1 MKMKRY
7 FAADA
12 RQAIRELREEQ
23 GPDAVI
29 ISNRQVK
36 GGVEIIAALDY
47 EDALMNQSLGNPY
60 SGSGEVTELDVEHE
74 LEQQQT
80 EHPYAAAAD
89 DVTPPTTRVSAH
101 IAAEHV
107 TDAVTVP
114 GTTLG
119 LIQNELK
126 GLRTIMEAPMMLFA
140 WGEMERVQ
148 PMHASL
154 MKQLL
159 TLGLSAELG
168 EKIINTVAEKGLTRH
183 GWLESLKL
191 LAGMIPVADDDVVAQ
206 GGVVS
211 LVGPT
216 GVGKTTTIA
225 KLAARYALRH
235 GRRNIALVSTDSFR
249 IGAHEQ
255 LRTYGRI
262 LGVPVQLAND
272 CVELRAVLN
281 QNREKKLTL
290 IDTAGVSQRDVRLSE
305 QLATLEAGDIKIRNF
320 LVLSATS
327 QMSLQEDVIQAFSK
341 GGLCGCILTKI
352 DEASS
357 LGEVLSVLVEHELP
371 VAYVSDGQKVP
382 DNLQLARGK
391 QLVKEAV
398 TLMQKMRNTPTQQQ
412 LAYRFGE
419 IVNNEY
425 I

>member
-1 MKMKRY
+1 
-7 FAADA
+7 
-12 RQAIRELREEQ
+12 
-23 GPDAVI
+23 
-29 ISNRQVK
+29 
-36 GGVEIIAALDY
+36 
-47 EDALMNQSLGNPY
+47 
-60 SGSGEVTELDVEHE
+60 
-74 LEQQQT
+74 
-80 EHPYAAAAD
+80 
-89 DVTPPTTRVSAH
+89 
-101 IAAEHV
+101 
-107 TDAVTVP
+107 
-114 GTTLG
+114 
-119 LIQNELK
+119 
-126 GLRTIMEAPMMLFA
+126 
-140 WGEMERVQ
+140 
-148 PMHASL
+148 
-154 MKQLL
+154 
-159 TLGLSAELG
+159 
-168 EKIINTVAEKGLTRH
+168 
-183 GWLESLKL
+183 
-191 LAGMIPVADDDVVAQ
+191 
-206 GGVVS
+206 
-211 LVGPT
+211 
-216 GVGKTTTIA
+216 
-225 KLAARYALRH
+225 LRH